1 MIPVGFGCETAF
13 PGRTGTAIRSNPVTE
28 LARWPNKPTLHTLC
42 IVPTVLPLAGDHD
55 AQGKPLKDIGGLKA
69 TRAQMLSVAFYA
81 LEATMPKTC
90 RRETAVAAEINC
102 SQNRD

>member
-1 MIPVGFGCETAF
+1 MIPTGFRRETTS
-13 PGRTGTAIRSNPVTE
+13 PSRTGTAIRSNPVTE
-28 LARWPNKPTLHTLC
+28 LARWSNKPTLHSLC

-55 AQGKPLKDIGGLKA
+55 AQNKPLKDIGVVKA
-69 TRAQMLSVAFYA
+69 ARAQMLSLAFYA

-90 RRETAVAAEINC
+90 HRETAFAAEINC